1 MPRRVGRPRTNRPRA
16 TAVITRRVRRLVD
29 LAHEGNLSEAS
40 RVTGLAY
47 PTIRDLYTGRTTNPS
62 AETIEA
68 LRRPYH
74 IYPKWFTDAE
84 APEPVPASGRVGLLA
99 NDTRVP
105 RLHRAQARYR
115 EVLIPFAA
123 WSMYEVYVTLE
134 DWLDSLPPSAERP
147 IVGRAINEEFTKRLT
162 TFLLSPLLAA
172 DLELGTLHSDRLGGP
187 LVRGHDDHPEEWAR
201 LLRSTGAM
209 WQDALAGILAKA
221 KRAGH
226 PSASSGSESS
236 D

>member
-40 RVTGLAY
+40 RVTGLSY

-68 LRRPYH
+68 LRKPYH
-74 IYPKWFTDAE
+74 IYPKWFTDAQ
-84 APEPVPASGRVGLLA
+84 APEAVPASGRVGLLA
-99 NDTRVP
+99 PDPRALEPRRVP
-105 RLHRAQARYR
+105 VRYR

-123 WSMYEVYVTLE
+123 WSMYEVFVTLE

-147 IVGRAINEEFTKRLT
+147 IVGKATEEEFTRRLT

-172 DLELGTLHSDRLGGP
+172 DRELGAGGQEPPTARLIRDHNDRP
-187 LVRGHDDHPEEWAR
+187 EDWVRLVRSLGD
-201 LLRSTGAM
+201 M
-209 WQDALAGILAKA
+209 WQETLRGTLQTAKNTL
-221 KRAGH
+221 RG
-226 PSASSGSESS
+226 